1 MIDEEFV
8 RQMEI
13 MTERSLRQMG
23 SVPPSPAR
31 VKEEPPSPP
40 RYCIKQEPAGKG
52 GAPGNR
58 GGVQIGRHVKEDPA
72 SPLCNLGIQIKHHV
86 KDKLAPP
93 PGITYTHA

>member
-1 MIDEEFV
+1 M
-8 RQMEI
+8 
-13 MTERSLRQMG
+13 
-23 SVPPSPAR
+23 VPPPPLLAP
-31 VKEEPPSPP
+31 VMEETPFPPPY
-40 RYCIKQEPAGKG
+40 RIKRELAGKG

-58 GGVQIGRHVKEDPA
+58 GGVQIGRHVKEDLA